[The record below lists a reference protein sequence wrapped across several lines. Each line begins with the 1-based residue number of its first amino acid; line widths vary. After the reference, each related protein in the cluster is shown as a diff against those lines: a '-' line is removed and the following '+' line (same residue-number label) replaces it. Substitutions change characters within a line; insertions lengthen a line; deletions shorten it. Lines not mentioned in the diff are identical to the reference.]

1 LENIKDNIMLT
12 EISQVSYIVKVLGQP
27 VGPKYPTAQ
36 LAEAALLNLSP
47 EHQAIAEIVPVQRDT
62 GKELLLG

>member
-1 LENIKDNIMLT
+1 MLT
-12 EISQVSYIVKVLGQP
+12 EVNEVVYMVRVNGAP

-36 LAEAALLNLSP
+36 LAEAALLNLPP
-47 EHQAIAEIVPVQRDT
+47 EHQSIAEIVPVQRDS

>member
-1 LENIKDNIMLT
+1 MLT
-12 EISQVSYIVKVLGQP
+12 EVGQTAFIVKVFGTP

-36 LAEAALLNLSP
+36 LAEAALLNLPP
-47 EHQAIAEIVPVQRDT
+47 EHQSIAEIVPVQRDS